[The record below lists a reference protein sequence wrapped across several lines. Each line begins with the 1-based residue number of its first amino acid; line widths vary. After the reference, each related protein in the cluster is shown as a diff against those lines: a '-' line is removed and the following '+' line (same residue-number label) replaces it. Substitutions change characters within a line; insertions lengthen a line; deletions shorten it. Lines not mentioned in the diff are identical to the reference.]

1 MNWKGKIERMDSLRW
16 IVHFLELTRKCVQII
31 MKKNSTQQDE
41 VLTIRAKNIE
51 MEGLHEYI
59 KAGNG
64 KLLRNSKNSTGY

>member
-1 MNWKGKIERMDSLRW
+1 MDCPFFR
-16 IVHFLELTRKCVQII
+16 IDKKMCPDYNKE
-31 MKKNSTQQDE
+31 KNSTQQDE
-41 VLTIRAKNIE
+41 VLTIRVKNIE

>member
-1 MNWKGKIERMDSLRW
+1 MDCP
-16 IVHFLELTRKCVQII
+16 FLELTRKCVQII
-31 MKKNSTQQDE
+31 IKKNSTQQDE
-41 VLTIRAKNIE
+41 VLTIRVKNIE

>member
-1 MNWKGKIERMDSLRW
+1 MDCPFFRIDKKMCPDYNEEKIA
-16 IVHFLELTRKCVQII
+16 
-31 MKKNSTQQDE
+31 QQDE
-41 VLTIRAKNIE
+41 VLKIRAKNIE

>member
-1 MNWKGKIERMDSLRW
+1 MDCPFFR
-16 IVHFLELTRKCVQII
+16 IDKKMCPDYKEE
-31 MKKNSTQQDE
+31 KNSTQQDE

>member
-1 MNWKGKIERMDSLRW
+1 MDCPFFR
-16 IVHFLELTRKCVQII
+16 IDKKMCPDYNEE
-31 MKKNSTQQDE
+31 KNSTQQDE